1 MNRQTPIMDAMA
13 AVADT
18 ARVRLCMPGHKGDT
32 GYFGGEML
40 WYDITE
46 LPGADNLIMPAGAIQ
61 KSQALH
67 AEYVGADIAAYITGG
82 STTGILAMLSMFRGK
97 KVIFPR
103 GVHLSAANAVFTF
116 GIQPV
121 YLDPPPGGDY
131 PGVIRPADVRSA
143 LKLHRDAA
151 AVFITYP
158 NYFGLCC
165 DIEAIAEIAHK
176 SGVPLLVD
184 AAHGAHFAYSAFLP
198 TPPGR
203 AGADVWVESA
213 HKMLPAMN
221 QCACLYVGKNAL
233 VDQEE
238 VLRSLRSFQT
248 TSPSYLLLGSLD
260 YVHAY
265 MRDKG
270 ESEMLRVNTLAR
282 RFEELV
288 NLLPG
293 FYCPEINVPD
303 MAARDPLKVVVD
315 VSDSG
320 YTGLAIKAM
329 LARQGIHVEA
339 ADLKNLLLML
349 SVGTTAAH
357 LDRMYEMLKS
367 IERIQ
372 KRPVTFS
379 PYAMPKATK
388 YIQNAR
394 FWGNIE
400 KVRIDKAVGL
410 ISAVT
415 AGVYPPAEAVVGRG
429 QQISQEIAGYLL
441 EAIKQGFDVF
451 GAEGEYISVYKERK

>member
-1 MNRQTPIMDAMA
+1 
-13 AVADT
+13 
-18 ARVRLCMPGHKGDT
+18 
-32 GYFGGEML
+32 
-40 WYDITE
+40 
-46 LPGADNLIMPAGAIQ
+46 
-61 KSQALH
+61 
-67 AEYVGADIAAYITGG
+67 
-82 STTGILAMLSMFRGK
+82 
-97 KVIFPR
+97 
-103 GVHLSAANAVFTF
+103 
-116 GIQPV
+116 
-121 YLDPPPGGDY
+121 
-131 PGVIRPADVRSA
+131 
-143 LKLHRDAA
+143 
-151 AVFITYP
+151 
-158 NYFGLCC
+158 
-165 DIEAIAEIAHK
+165 
-176 SGVPLLVD
+176 
-184 AAHGAHFAYSAFLP
+184 
-198 TPPGR
+198 
-203 AGADVWVESA
+203 
-213 HKMLPAMN
+213 
-221 QCACLYVGKNAL
+221 
-233 VDQEE
+233 
-238 VLRSLRSFQT
+238 
-248 TSPSYLLLGSLD
+248 
-260 YVHAY
+260 
-265 MRDKG
+265 
-270 ESEMLRVNTLAR
+270 
-282 RFEELV
+282 
-288 NLLPG
+288 
-293 FYCPEINVPD
+293 

-372 KRPVTFS
+372 KRPVTFL